1 MIRVGIVDDQPLFV
15 QGLSR
20 LLEDQ
25 PDIVIGC
32 SANSGKQLTEM
43 LDTHHIDILLMD
55 LEMPDEDGF
64 QLIKRLQVE
73 RPDLLVIV
81 LTMHNETAIILEM
94 VQLGARGFL
103 TKDAG
108 VGEIADTLFAV
119 QDTGYYF
126 NDHMSTSILSEAV
139 KRGNVRPS
147 FQKPE
152 LTDREQE
159 VLRLICAENT
169 NKEIADALQLSVRTV
184 DGHRERILAKIGAR
198 NTAGIVLY
206 AIRNGLVEL

>member
-1 MIRVGIVDDQPLFV
+1 MIRIGIVDDQPLFV

-64 QLIKRLQVE
+64 QLIKRLQQDH
-73 RPDLLVIV
+73 PDVLVIV
-81 LTMHNETAIILEM
+81 LTMHNDPAIIIEM

-103 TKDAG
+103 TKDAA
-108 VGEIADTLFAV
+108 VREIIDAV
-119 QDTGYYF
+119 FSVRDTGYFF
-126 NDHMSTSILSEAV
+126 NDHMSTRVLCEAV
-139 KRGNVRPS
+139 KKGNVSAS
-147 FQKPE
+147 FSKPE
-152 LTDREQE
+152 LSEREQE
-159 VLRLICAENT
+159 VLRLICAEKT
-169 NKEIADALQLSVRTV
+169 NKEIADHLILSVRTV